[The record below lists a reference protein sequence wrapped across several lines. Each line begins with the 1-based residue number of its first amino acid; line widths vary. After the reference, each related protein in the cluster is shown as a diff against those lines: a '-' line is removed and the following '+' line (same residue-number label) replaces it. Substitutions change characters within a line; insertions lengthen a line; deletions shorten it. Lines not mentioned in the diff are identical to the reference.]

1 MNQVRNPL
9 SEALS
14 ASFAGERSLS
24 AMNALMILQG
34 GEFFE
39 SPTALATGV
48 GFVVSMVKHVL
59 VVRLLKSEGLATDMT
74 SVWCFA
80 RVQPLVFL
88 QKILGGEGFFADIA
102 LPLLVVMHF

>member
-1 MNQVRNPL
+1 
-9 SEALS
+9 
-14 ASFAGERSLS
+14 
-24 AMNALMILQG
+24 MNALMILQG

-74 SVWCFA
+74 SVWCFT